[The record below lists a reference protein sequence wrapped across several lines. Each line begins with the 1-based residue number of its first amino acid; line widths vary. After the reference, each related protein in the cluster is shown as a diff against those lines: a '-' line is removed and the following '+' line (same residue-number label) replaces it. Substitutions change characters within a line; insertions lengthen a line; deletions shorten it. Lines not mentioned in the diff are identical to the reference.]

1 MLDKEQMVTR
11 TGQENPFS
19 CSVIYSAPPH
29 PRQQDDSSGNHT
41 DWYLEQFTIPSTLT
55 KASALE
61 EENEPQSMMLPSPC
75 DTSQTDSGGEAF
87 NMKKLFSFSKKKQS
101 PSRTADRGNALCV
114 GYEVKEKDLGKF
126 LKAAWR
132 GDVAKLEHL
141 VKSNDVSQL
150 DKHNRTALHLACACG
165 HAEVVRFL
173 VEKKAKLNLCD
184 NQNRSALMKA
194 VQGQYELCTNIL
206 LENHAD
212 PNLVDTEGN
221 SALHLASSISSVST
235 VDALVDHDADIDA
248 QNKEGIS
255 PLTVAVQEDHI
266 EVAEILLKKGADVNI
281 LDRDRRSAL
290 MIAAG
295 NGHVSMV
302 RLLLQFHADITL
314 KDNKGHSAEDYA
326 VIEGH
331 HPCAILITEHGTLRN
346 QAASVSHPGPS
357 KKKLKS
363 ELGKASRA
371 IETDFPVGG
380 PATDKDVRF
389 FKGHCIDSDLEENSQ
404 AHSLSR
410 VSKKGVADEWA
421 SSDDDCE
428 SLSVEKT
435 PPKMNLRK
443 MLESKRGKAK
453 RLSEPVEGNRVIIE
467 RLSGSES
474 SSESRAQ
481 KSEDDGS
488 EEEEEVDEDEEEEEE
503 EDDDNEEKEEE
514 AEEGSE
520 DDSDTASV
528 QSNTSSED
536 AQNPPLAELDL
547 DSGKAPQKRHSDR
560 IPSHA
565 SVTPD
570 NPSRASGMSRSQMLR
585 SLDADQDLV
594 VSAVRVES
602 KYSDEDDE
610 FMLSPNQT
618 TVSKCSA
625 RPGGAQMDD
634 LSKERDDSK
643 ETSPQINPQTSQR
656 IMLAEGT
663 KGDGEP
669 DTEGG
674 VSKNEKRKSSWG
686 SSLEETDSDGCE
698 EHHDITNR
706 TTWPKGGEATSPG
719 GTGSWPRTPHDPQ
732 TPLDEIA
739 PPPSP
744 RFKNRPST
752 ADSDWDSSS
761 EEDGATVA
769 EIHAKVT
776 SEERLVEPSPSSN
789 ENGRGETLS
798 ENTPRT
804 RVQPSKSSHGQPADE
819 QPELKPSTTTNLQRS
834 PQGGD
839 THPPVEE
846 SANKLNKEKMAVIVS
861 SKTDAAGDHPDESV
875 FSEPLPHT
883 DIDDVDLDSPDEKEE
898 DENDASHEDPDG
910 DDEEDDDDDEDQGEE
925 EEEGEEELA
934 EDEEEDISDDQLE
947 GNRSLPDGTT
957 DVPEKRDASKDAKS
971 GVCSESCL
979 EREEEEQDSC
989 DSEHEDQKLPRTDQQ
1004 TVHAQNTVGEK
1015 MEDDLL
1021 YNPSFLRGAGGGW
1034 MPEPW
1039 WSRGR
1044 QRGSLRV
1051 GLGAVPSAA
1060 ESKDTRDGQKED
1072 PMRKENEETK
1082 WGLLLSKCE
1091 GKSKEKTDLMEELG
1105 LGDFDYA
1112 EDASD
1117 WDTSSN
1123 ISKKSLPGGT
1133 ETPPTPEELPQSSIK
1148 EKEPDESPRAPVAP
1162 PRRIG
1167 ADEKRVAAPHP
1178 QPRSKK
1184 AVPQESDNLDC
1195 GQDISASSCTAA
1207 NRHLRNANRDVSTE
1221 AEDKRCHLQHDKQQ
1235 EEEKDHAFESCD
1247 LDSSHPRA
1255 SELAGF
1261 VGGGHNVV
1269 RDQQRPHDDVQPL
1282 TRYEK
1287 LWEEV
1292 EMKEAKSTVGFEEQ
1306 FKAESFAD
1314 EMQRASA
1321 SDESASD
1328 SADSFETE
1336 EKIPDCRFPARES
1349 IMVEEALHREAPQ
1362 ADKAKEESR
1371 VDSTGRCKPELR
1383 HKPQLDEPEK
1393 YHNNSKNPPEFAS
1406 SQPQR
1411 LNRQSASFPV
1421 VALQDFQE
1429 DVKLNQEVE
1438 KEAVKETPEAAVSVK
1453 NPSAFSGTGGNAFE
1467 GFAIEK
1473 PEVGSVSLNETSSQA
1488 EDSQQTRKPLTSDTV
1503 PVESQLSHQRTSGVG
1518 KPKEQA
1524 VQKVYASRSPQT
1536 DNRELS
1542 LFDDSTLSDMSD
1554 DEARHKTRDPR
1565 TKQQSEEIEMCED
1578 IDELNSSSDVTTDD
1592 SDFRSSGHRCSS
1604 LFIQNLDS
1612 LVTDSRSMVKLQN
1625 IFHKYERSIQ
1635 KAKGLHSFFAKKAS
1649 LLETDK
1655 AELQHSLDE
1664 VNDVKSALERT
1675 QLDLQTQV
1683 TNLKFQLKQEQEKG
1697 RNATMMYNTTEDKL
1711 RRTKEQLQ
1719 VEVQERQKVEL
1730 ALLNLE
1736 QEMRILVNNTK
1747 QLEKDYNQT
1756 QTLLAQERSARTV
1769 LENLLS
1775 SHVRKQQEIEE
1786 ENKTNISKSHQ
1797 ALSQLT
1803 EASDRER
1810 ELLQQISIFHEQ
1822 LSTLRT
1828 DLENSQA
1835 SSSIKQRDLQEENKA
1850 LKEQLEEARQ
1860 ALKANGNTMNQ
1871 TALDFNNQT
1880 AIMKS
1885 ELTVTATRLENE
1897 RQTRETQAAELE
1909 SVRARLT
1916 AALQEAER
1924 SMAARSDAEKA
1935 LLQEKEEHR
1944 RLKDRLSSEVS
1955 SQHEAVSSLS
1965 QKLSKAEAHAN
1976 GMENEAHRVM
1986 LQLTEKNL
1994 LLNTVQRESD
2004 QIATRVK
2011 ELEAALQAEKELVT
2025 RAAARQEAT
2034 QERLAQVQSEAML
2047 LRQQLEEAQ
2056 NKGVAKENA
2065 VTDAQKSF
2073 SDILSKLRADCED
2086 RVQLVQDR
2094 NQDLAA
2100 KAAELREQIHQL
2112 QEEKNEREASQRQ
2125 LQQEL
2130 ADSLKKLSMC
2140 EASLEINTRYR
2151 NDLEEEKTRLINDMD
2166 SLKEKMIER
2175 ESQCL
2180 QGEKHVNDLRCR
2192 LDEREKELGAATQK
2206 QQEALSAAA
2215 AANVVVKQL
2224 EEAVQRLEIENVK
2237 LEAAAKQQAN
2247 KIEALQKSSQEEAR
2261 LSDSANGQMVRDR
2274 LEDLVTNLQSSKMT
2288 LEDQLSKEVHK
2299 QSMLSNSA
2307 HDSQAM
2313 WEEELKSRSKL
2324 GLRLAELEKEK
2335 GELSSQ
2341 VETEKKKAKKMA
2353 EQKKAVD
2360 YRLEQEMERNT
2371 GLQREINRLRTLCK
2385 TAKRTAEKMRGGG
2398 AGDFASPLSSLKV
2411 DLGRPSW
2418 ADGAFDGRREK
2429 GELERGA
2436 FQGSLSDRRLLE
2448 EEVLN
2453 LKRRVEASEV
2463 EQRQMEQYRREVEEK
2478 ARQEIHHKL
2487 QEVNL
2492 FLQSQAATQEAQDQ
2506 IQAANEA
2513 SLRLKIQELE
2523 SELNRARA
2531 FQHDTLSQRE
2541 SAHTELER
2549 FEELYQEEQKLRKS
2563 LSDDL
2568 KRTNHQFTEASSRLV
2583 NERGGSLLTP
2593 PGPPSSGLVVP
2604 LGGPSRSLSP
2614 RLLGPVAEGQ
2624 SSSVEDYLIMMQ
2636 RQLDRSISRELNKAS
2651 AELDVSLARMSPV
2664 GSAARVDLDPVSRA
2678 KQQYLEVLK
2687 KNHEV

>member
-1 MLDKEQMVTR
+1 
-11 TGQENPFS
+11 
-19 CSVIYSAPPH
+19 
-29 PRQQDDSSGNHT
+29 
-41 DWYLEQFTIPSTLT
+41 
-55 KASALE
+55 
-61 EENEPQSMMLPSPC
+61 
-75 DTSQTDSGGEAF
+75 
-87 NMKKLFSFSKKKQS
+87 
-101 PSRTADRGNALCV
+101 
-114 GYEVKEKDLGKF
+114 
-126 LKAAWR
+126 
-132 GDVAKLEHL
+132 
-141 VKSNDVSQL
+141 
-150 DKHNRTALHLACACG
+150 
-165 HAEVVRFL
+165 
-173 VEKKAKLNLCD
+173 
-184 NQNRSALMKA
+184 
-194 VQGQYELCTNIL
+194 
-206 LENHAD
+206 
-212 PNLVDTEGN
+212 
-221 SALHLASSISSVST
+221 
-235 VDALVDHDADIDA
+235 
-248 QNKEGIS
+248 
-255 PLTVAVQEDHI
+255 
-266 EVAEILLKKGADVNI
+266 
-281 LDRDRRSAL
+281 
-290 MIAAG
+290 
-295 NGHVSMV
+295 
-302 RLLLQFHADITL
+302 
-314 KDNKGHSAEDYA
+314 
-326 VIEGH
+326 
-331 HPCAILITEHGTLRN
+331 
-346 QAASVSHPGPS
+346 
-357 KKKLKS
+357 
-363 ELGKASRA
+363 
-371 IETDFPVGG
+371 
-380 PATDKDVRF
+380 
-389 FKGHCIDSDLEENSQ
+389 
-404 AHSLSR
+404 
-410 VSKKGVADEWA
+410 
-421 SSDDDCE
+421 
-428 SLSVEKT
+428 
-435 PPKMNLRK
+435 
-443 MLESKRGKAK
+443 
-453 RLSEPVEGNRVIIE
+453 
-467 RLSGSES
+467 
-474 SSESRAQ
+474 
-481 KSEDDGS
+481 
-488 EEEEEVDEDEEEEEE
+488 
-503 EDDDNEEKEEE
+503 
-514 AEEGSE
+514 
-520 DDSDTASV
+520 
-528 QSNTSSED
+528 
-536 AQNPPLAELDL
+536 
-547 DSGKAPQKRHSDR
+547 
-560 IPSHA
+560 
-565 SVTPD
+565 
-570 NPSRASGMSRSQMLR
+570 
-585 SLDADQDLV
+585 
-594 VSAVRVES
+594 
-602 KYSDEDDE
+602 
-610 FMLSPNQT
+610 
-618 TVSKCSA
+618 
-625 RPGGAQMDD
+625 
-634 LSKERDDSK
+634 
-643 ETSPQINPQTSQR
+643 
-656 IMLAEGT
+656 
-663 KGDGEP
+663 
-669 DTEGG
+669 
-674 VSKNEKRKSSWG
+674 
-686 SSLEETDSDGCE
+686 
-698 EHHDITNR
+698 
-706 TTWPKGGEATSPG
+706 
-719 GTGSWPRTPHDPQ
+719 
-732 TPLDEIA
+732 
-739 PPPSP
+739 
-744 RFKNRPST
+744 
-752 ADSDWDSSS
+752 
-761 EEDGATVA
+761 
-769 EIHAKVT
+769 
-776 SEERLVEPSPSSN
+776 
-789 ENGRGETLS
+789 
-798 ENTPRT
+798 
-804 RVQPSKSSHGQPADE
+804 
-819 QPELKPSTTTNLQRS
+819 
-834 PQGGD
+834 
-839 THPPVEE
+839 
-846 SANKLNKEKMAVIVS
+846 
-861 SKTDAAGDHPDESV
+861 
-875 FSEPLPHT
+875 
-883 DIDDVDLDSPDEKEE
+883 
-898 DENDASHEDPDG
+898 
-910 DDEEDDDDDEDQGEE
+910 
-925 EEEGEEELA
+925 
-934 EDEEEDISDDQLE
+934 
-947 GNRSLPDGTT
+947 
-957 DVPEKRDASKDAKS
+957 
-971 GVCSESCL
+971 
-979 EREEEEQDSC
+979 
-989 DSEHEDQKLPRTDQQ
+989 
-1004 TVHAQNTVGEK
+1004 
-1015 MEDDLL
+1015 
-1021 YNPSFLRGAGGGW
+1021 
-1034 MPEPW
+1034 
-1039 WSRGR
+1039 
-1044 QRGSLRV
+1044 
-1051 GLGAVPSAA
+1051 
-1060 ESKDTRDGQKED
+1060 
-1072 PMRKENEETK
+1072 
-1082 WGLLLSKCE
+1082 
-1091 GKSKEKTDLMEELG
+1091 MEELG

-1148 EKEPDESPRAPVAP
+1148 EKEPDESPKAPIAP

-1167 ADEKRVAAPHP
+1167 ADEKQVAVPHP

-1184 AVPQESDNLDC
+1184 AVPQESDNLDW

-1207 NRHLRNANRDVSTE
+1207 NQQLRDAAREVSTE
-1221 AEDKRCHLQHDKQQ
+1221 AEDKRSHLQHDKQQ
-1235 EEEKDHAFESCD
+1235 EEEKDHAFKSCD
-1247 LDSSHPRA
+1247 LDSSHPHA
-1255 SELAGF
+1255 SDLTGF
-1261 VGGGHNVV
+1261 VEGGHNVV
-1269 RDQQRPHDDVQPL
+1269 RDQQSSQERPHDDVLPL

-1292 EMKEAKSTVGFEEQ
+1292 EMKEAKSTFGFEEQ

-1314 EMQRASA
+1314 EMQVNASSAEEQSSDEEKGDAILCLAARARKLVLLSVPEQRASA
-1321 SDESASD
+1321 SDDSASD

-1336 EKIPDCRFPARES
+1336 EKIPDSRFPAHES
-1349 IMVEEALHREAPQ
+1349 IMVEEAEEALHREAPQ

-1371 VDSTGRCKPELR
+1371 VDSAGRSKPGLR
-1383 HKPQLDEPEK
+1383 HKHQLDEPEK
-1393 YHNNSKNPPEFAS
+1393 YHSNSKKNPPELAS
-1406 SQPQR
+1406 SQLMR

-1453 NPSAFSGTGGNAFE
+1453 NPSDFSGTGGNAFD

-1473 PEVGSVSLNETSSQA
+1473 PEVGSVNRKETSSQA
-1488 EDSQQTRKPLTSDTV
+1488 EDPQQTWKPLSCDSSA

-1524 VQKVYASRSPQT
+1524 VEKVHASRSPQT

-1542 LFDDSTLSDMSD
+1542 LFDDSTLSDVSD
-1554 DEARHKTRDPR
+1554 DEARHKTREPR
-1565 TKQQSEEIEMCED
+1565 KKQSEEIEMSED

-1635 KAKGLHSFFAKKAS
+1635 KAKSRHSFFADKVI
-1649 LLETDK
+1649 LLETEK
-1655 AELQHSLDE
+1655 AQLRHSLDE
-1664 VNDVKSALERT
+1664 VKDVKSALERT
-1675 QLDLQTQV
+1675 QLDLQTEV
-1683 TNLKFQLKQEQEKG
+1683 TNLRFQLKQEQENG
-1697 RNATMMYNTTEDKL
+1697 RNATMMYNTTGDKL
-1711 RRTKEQLQ
+1711 RRTEEQRQ

-1730 ALLNLE
+1730 ALRNLE
-1736 QEMRILVNNTK
+1736 LEMRILVNNKK
-1747 QLEKDYNQT
+1747 QLEEDNNQT
-1756 QTLLAQERSARTV
+1756 QTLLAQERSARMV

-1786 ENKTNISKSHQ
+1786 ENKRNISKSHQ

-1850 LKEQLEEARQ
+1850 LKEQLEETRQ
-1860 ALKANGNTMNQ
+1860 ALKANGDTMNQ
-1871 TALDFNNQT
+1871 TALEFNNQT

-1944 RLKDRLSSEVS
+1944 RLKDRLSSEAS

-2065 VTDAQKSF
+2065 VTNAQKSF

-2180 QGEKHVNDLRCR
+2180 QGEKHANDLRCR
-2192 LDEREKELGAATQK
+2192 LDEREKEFSAATQK

-2215 AANVVVKQL
+2215 ASNVVVKQL
-2224 EEAVQRLEIENVK
+2224 EETVQRLEIENVK

-2247 KIEALQKSSQEEAR
+2247 KIEALQKGSQEEAR

-2288 LEDQLSKEVHK
+2288 LEDQLSKEVQK

-2341 VETEKKKAKKMA
+2341 VETEKKKAKKIA

-2360 YRLEQEMERNT
+2360 CRLEQEMERNT
-2371 GLQREINRLRTLCK
+2371 GLQKEINRLRTVCK
-2385 TAKRTAEKMRGGG
+2385 MAKRTVEKMRGGG

-2411 DLGRPSW
+2411 DLGRPSR

-2448 EEVLN
+2448 EEVLS

-2549 FEELYQEEQKLRKS
+2549 FKELYREEQKLRKS
-2563 LSDDL
+2563 LSADL
-2568 KRTNHQFTEASSRLV
+2568 KWTNHQLTEASSRLV
-2583 NERGGSLLTP
+2583 SERGGSLLTP

-2604 LGGPSRSLSP
+2604 LGGPSRSLAP